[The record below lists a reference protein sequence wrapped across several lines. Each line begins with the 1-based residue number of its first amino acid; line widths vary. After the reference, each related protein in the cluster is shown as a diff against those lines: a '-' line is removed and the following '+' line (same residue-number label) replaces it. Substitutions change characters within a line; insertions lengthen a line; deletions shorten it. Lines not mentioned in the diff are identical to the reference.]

1 MLIIIIIMSILM
13 VVIID
18 RPSLPRKHANRMTHG
33 SPGSGQ
39 QQAGAAAPQLPGAFR
54 RKLPEG
60 PPGCPC
66 RPQPA
71 AGEPVRCP
79 GSTARVG
86 GGVAARQLPL
96 HRCSQRHGLNDESTL
111 DPRPKRE
118 SWIHSSCWWRCSRS
132 PASLTHRDLGWTGLG
147 AGLDVCDPIPAEY
160 YIWRV

>member
-1 MLIIIIIMSILM
+1 MTTEGPGTEASAKSHAEQGLDMWLRIRMGLAHLPGLSHLIGADWYCNAYEHRRVHPIGHRHRQAVST
-13 VVIID
+13 
-18 RPSLPRKHANRMTHG
+18 STQANRMTHG

-60 PPGCPC
+60 PPGCTC

-96 HRCSQRHGLNDESTL
+96 HG
-111 DPRPKRE
+111 
-118 SWIHSSCWWRCSRS
+118 
-132 PASLTHRDLGWTGLG
+132 
-147 AGLDVCDPIPAEY
+147 
-160 YIWRV
+160 